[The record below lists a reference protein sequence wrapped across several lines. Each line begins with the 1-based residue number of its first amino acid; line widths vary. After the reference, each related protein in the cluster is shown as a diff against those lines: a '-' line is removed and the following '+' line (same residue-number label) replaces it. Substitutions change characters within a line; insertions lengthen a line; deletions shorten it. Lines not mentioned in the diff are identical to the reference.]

1 MYRLTL
7 EWSEGYQRHSKTI
20 SALEENQSNA
30 IIRIGRDKKQCDV
43 VVNDTTN
50 TVSRLHAEIFFNS
63 NRNKLY
69 LRNSTRERAQ
79 PNPVIVD
86 RQRVIEQD
94 IPLQTG
100 SLIQLGKV
108 TINVKSLLIIQPQL
122 NQPRPNQS
130 VSQQEYG
137 LQCIN
142 GHKVSYDH
150 VGLFCP
156 YCGTGLQSVDTIVI
170 SRATTT

>member
-7 EWSEGYQRHSKTI
+7 EWSEGSQRHSKKI
-20 SALEENQSNA
+20 SALEENQANT
-30 IIRIGRDKKQCDV
+30 IIRIGRDEKQCDV
-43 VVNDTTN
+43 VVNDATN
-50 TVSRLHAEIFFNS
+50 KFSRFHAEIVFKS
-63 NRNKLY
+63 DQNKLY
-69 LRNSTRERAQ
+69 LRNSTRERSQ

-108 TINVKSLLIIQPQL
+108 TLNVKSLEILQPQV
-122 NQPRPNQS
+122 NQPRFNQS
-130 VSQQEYG
+130 VTQQEYG

-142 GHKVSYDH
+142 GHKVSYDY

-156 YCGTGLQSVDTIVI
+156 YCGTALQSVDTIII
-170 SRATTT
+170 SRATTS